1 MDYHSVVVCNLY
13 WQLLLLLQPKTSPDS
28 KELEEN
34 NFDDVEQGKNLFYC
48 VHNLQTK
55 LIQEWVIYMGIYRCV

>member
-13 WQLLLLLQPKTSPDS
+13 WQLLLLLQPEDSPDS
-28 KELEEN
+28 EELEEKVCQ
-34 NFDDVEQGKNLFYC
+34 DVELGKNLFYC

-55 LIQEWVIYMGIYRCV
+55 HIQEWVIYMGIYGRV

>member
-1 MDYHSVVVCNLY
+1 MYHHSVVVCNLY

-28 KELEEN
+28 AQLED
-34 NFDDVEQGKNLFYC
+34 NFYKDTEQGKNLFYC

-55 LIQEWVIYMGIYRCV
+55 LIQEWVIYMGIYRRV